1 MSLRGVYSNS
11 TGSNV
16 DISAR
21 IRAYQMEVMA
31 NAEEGS
37 VAMSTLMVDDPEGGI
52 NILGLRGI
60 TLTETAEAS
69 NQLVI
74 FKGWTADRDV
84 TRGDSMRTGAA
95 RLWAVQLTDSN
106 SLISRRIMRGSDAN
120 RPAETDVARVQWLMT
135 TSEFGGTVTNSTYI
149 STSFPV
155 AMDAVDYRN
164 QSNQQILDDCAQA
177 SGKNYFIIW
186 REEVS
191 AFGLFYDFAGASPY
205 RSAIRLTNILGYVDS
220 DITFGVINEGTKL
233 NRDPSRVYS
242 GVVLPY
248 VGGEVYVQNSAIA
261 AEFVSRDTMAPS
273 VNVKTSAKATARA
286 NRYIFDASTE
296 SDVISTSF
304 LVPLN
309 AVNHLREGMQVQCR
323 FAHMPGY
330 GDGWNWMRVLRRTVT
345 ATSEEYY
352 TVSVDMAAGVG
363 GLYAGGGLTT
373 EGATW
378 PASEIIDPA
387 PLQTCTIDGQTYT
400 YTAGGTR
407 GPLPPTT
414 IGAYNQYVSTTFM
427 QYWRAGGSI
436 SGTPLAGLTCALDET
451 TPPSSCYSYSGGH
464 GNLGGGADV
473 GVRITTIGP
482 GTLTVNTAANN
493 TPIAVCTETGGTPV
507 VSATNSPSDS
517 GPDCMGSVLTDSGVV
532 GTPLVIVVPDDG
544 CCGHYTD
551 ITAPKAWAFVSATW
565 VP

>member
-1 MSLRGVYSNS
+1 MALRGIYSVS
-11 TGSNV
+11 ASSNV

-21 IRAYQMEVMA
+21 LRAYTVSTTA

-37 VAMSTLMVDDPEGGI
+37 VGISQLVVDDPEGGI
-52 NILGLRGI
+52 NITGLRGI
-60 TLTETAEAS
+60 TLTETAESS
-69 NQLVI
+69 NQQVI

-84 TRGDSMRTGAA
+84 TRGPSMRTAAA
-95 RLWAVQLTDSN
+95 RLWHVGMVDQN
-106 SLISRRIMRGSDAN
+106 SLITRRIMRGSDAN

-205 RSAIRLTNILGYVDS
+205 RSAIRLTNILGYVDN
-220 DITFGVINEGTKL
+220 DITFGVANEGTKL

-286 NRYIFDASTE
+286 NRYILDASTE

-304 LVPLN
+304 LVPLSR
-309 AVNHLREGMQVQCR
+309 VNHLREGMQVQCR

-330 GDGWNWMRVLRRTVT
+330 GEGWNWMRVLRRTVT
-345 ATSEEYY
+345 ATSEEQY
-352 TVSVDMAAGVG
+352 TVQVDLSAGVG

-373 EGATW
+373 EGETW
-378 PASEIIDPA
+378 PAPEIVEPA
-387 PLQTCTIDGQTYT
+387 PLQSCLGGNGLTYF
-400 YTAGGTR
+400 YTSKGTR
-407 GPLPPTT
+407 GTLGPFVTVLVGLDPHYFVTSTDFITYAAVQEWPNPGAACDCGNGGACGGTFTDGGVDYFTGGHVSFQVVGPGQLTVTT
-414 IGAYNQYVSTTFM
+414 AVHPGGHLGNCGASTTM
-427 QYWRAGGSI
+427 SLTAYR
-436 SGTPLAGLTCALDET
+436 SGTGFVVDSTSGATGSTLSVTVPNDGYCAHYVDL
-451 TPPSSCYSYSGGH
+451 YS
-464 GNLGGGADV
+464 A
-473 GVRITTIGP
+473 
-482 GTLTVNTAANN
+482 
-493 TPIAVCTETGGTPV
+493 
-507 VSATNSPSDS
+507 SPW
-517 GPDCMGSVLTDSGVV
+517 G
-532 GTPLVIVVPDDG
+532 
-544 CCGHYTD
+544 
-551 ITAPKAWAFVSATW
+551 FVSATW
-565 VP
+565 A

>member
-69 NQLVI
+69 NQQVI

-84 TRGDSMRTGAA
+84 TRGDSMRTQAA

-205 RSAIRLTNILGYVDS
+205 RSALRLTNILGYVDN

-233 NRDPSRVYS
+233 NRDPSRVFS

-286 NRYIFDASTE
+286 TRYIFDASTE

-304 LVPLN
+304 LVPLDT
-309 AVNHLREGMQVQCR
+309 VNHLREGMQVQCR

-330 GDGWNWMRVLRRTVT
+330 SEGWNWMRVLRRTVT

-352 TVSVDMAAGVG
+352 TVQVDLSAGVG

-373 EGATW
+373 EGETW
-378 PASEIIDPA
+378 PAPEIEEPA
-387 PLQTCTIDGQTYT
+387 PLQSCVSTGEHGDGLTYF
-400 YTAGGTR
+400 YTAAGTR
-407 GPLPPTT
+407 ESLGLVSILGGNGHLGT
-414 IGAYNQYVSTTFM
+414 STTFI
-427 QYWRAGGSI
+427 QYLRAG
-436 SGTPLAGLTCALDET
+436 
-451 TPPSSCYSYSGGH
+451 SYSNGYPEAGIVTDWGNGGV
-464 GNLGGGADV
+464 GECTYDGGGADFTSGGV
-473 GVRITTIGP
+473 SIGVRFTVIGP
-482 GTLTVNTAANN
+482 GQITIATVAH
-493 TPIAVCTETGGTPV
+493 EKGG
-507 VSATNSPSDS
+507 
-517 GPDCMGSVLTDSGVV
+517 CV
-532 GTPLVIVVPDDG
+532 GTAG
-544 CCGHYTD
+544 D
-551 ITAPKAWAFVSATW
+551 ITATAVNVETNLTVDTDSQAPGVAMVLTIPNDGGCAYHIDIGRATGGWGFVSASW
-565 VP
+565 APE